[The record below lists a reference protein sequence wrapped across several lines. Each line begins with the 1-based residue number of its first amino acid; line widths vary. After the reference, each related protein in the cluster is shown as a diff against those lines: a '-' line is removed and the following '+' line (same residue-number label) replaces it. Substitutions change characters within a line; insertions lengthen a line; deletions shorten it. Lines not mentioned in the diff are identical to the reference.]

1 MYQLTMELEDRSKEM
16 LKRILAGASLPINQN
31 DFRAPVLLTNDR
43 VDAEDMPEN
52 LMIDAVPTGLYLP
65 YVANMA
71 ATIIIM
77 GLKSPGLR
85 NYQDTM
91 IKKYGGVPSPVLEY
105 QDPFMYFVVPAPQL
119 TRRYRGWI
127 ANMSTTLATSTPALT
142 FVNPRLEEITL

>member
-1 MYQLTMELEDRSKEM
+1 MYQITMELEDQSKEM

-31 DFRAPVLLTNDR
+31 DFRAPVLLTNDKI
-43 VDAEDMPEN
+43 DEADMPSD
-52 LMIDAVPTGLYLP
+52 LAFDAVPTGLHLP

-77 GLKSPGLR
+77 GLNSPSLQH
-85 NYQDTM
+85 YQNTLM
-91 IKKYGGVPSPVLEY
+91 RKYGGIVSPVLEY

-127 ANMSTTLATSTPALT
+127 ANMSTTLATSTPKLT
-142 FVNPRLEEITL
+142 FIKPRIEEIQL